1 MTSPQP
7 MQLSPLARFEKI
19 LVATDGSSFSADAVK
34 VAIAM
39 CVKSGA
45 RLYPFAMVLTNPE
58 YEALAPELVQ
68 KASEDVKAHLDS
80 IVAEAAHQGVGAT
93 MLMRLGD
100 RPDAEIAAA
109 ADEINA
115 DLVVMGQQGRRGLA
129 RMMVGDATIR
139 VIGSATCSVLS
150 VPVGAAMWR
159 KRILLGTD
167 GSRFADAAAVSA
179 AKIAHCCVAP
189 ITVVSA
195 LVPSHSQVRQQ
206 EGREAVERTTEL
218 LRQDGLD
225 VRRSGTTRR
234 GRRRDHQAGQG
245 ERRRPHR
252 GGHPRPHGLWQGPPR
267 QRLGAR
273 HRQGQMRRVGGEGLS
288 MHPSVNSLPAVK
300 RMRTPGGKRLTPDRA
315 SGSLGSAAS

>member
-1 MTSPQP
+1 MTTPQP

-19 LVATDGSSFSADAVK
+19 LVATDGSSFSEDATK

-45 RLYPFAMVLTNPE
+45 HLYPFNMVLTNPE
-58 YEALAPELVQ
+58 YEAVAPELVQ
-68 KASEDVKAHLDS
+68 KATEDAKAHLES
-80 IVAEAAHQGVGAT
+80 IIAEAADQGVGAT

-100 RPDAEIAAA
+100 RPDAEIVAAA
-109 ADEINA
+109 NEINA
-115 DLVVMGQQGRRGLA
+115 DLIVIGQQGRRGLA
-129 RMMVGDATIR
+129 RMMVGDATVR

-150 VPVGAAMWR
+150 VPVGAAMWER
-159 KRILLGTD
+159 RILLGTD

-195 LVPSHSQVRQQ
+195 LVPSHSKLRQQ

-225 VRRSGTTRR
+225 VEGAVLPGEADDVIIKLAKEKGADLIVVGTH
-234 GRRRDHQAGQG
+234 GRTAF
-245 ERRRPHR
+245 
-252 GGHPRPHGLWQGPPR
+252 
-267 QRLGAR
+267 
-273 HRQGQMRRVGGEGLS
+273 
-288 MHPSVNSLPAVK
+288 
-300 RMRTPGGKRLTPDRA
+300 GKAL
-315 SGSLGSAAS
+315 LGSVAERVIGKAKCATLVVKA

>member
-1 MTSPQP
+1 

-45 RLYPFAMVLTNPE
+45 HLYPFNMVLTNPE
-58 YEALAPELVQ
+58 YEALAPELVE
-68 KASEDVKAHLDS
+68 KASEDAKAHLES
-80 IVAEAAHQGVGAT
+80 IIAEAADQSVGCT
-93 MLMRLGD
+93 ILLRLGD
-100 RPDAEIAAA
+100 RPDVEIVTA

-115 DLVVMGQQGRRGLA
+115 DLIVMGQRGLRGLA

-150 VPVGAAMWR
+150 VPEGAGMWQT
-159 KRILLGTD
+159 RILLGTD

-179 AKIAHCCVAP
+179 AKIAHCCEAP

-195 LVPSHSQVRQQ
+195 LVPSHSEARRD
-206 EGREAVERTTEL
+206 EGREAVKRTTMQ

-225 VRRSGTTRR
+225 VDGATLPGEADDVMIKLAEEKRADLIVVGTH
-234 GRRRDHQAGQG
+234 GRTGF
-245 ERRRPHR
+245 
-252 GGHPRPHGLWQGPPR
+252 
-267 QRLGAR
+267 
-273 HRQGQMRRVGGEGLS
+273 
-288 MHPSVNSLPAVK
+288 
-300 RMRTPGGKRLTPDRA
+300 GKVL
-315 SGSLGSAAS
+315 LGSVSERIIGKAKCAVLVVKA